1 MRRKITDCTIQKS
14 CLTYWSWT
22 TSATRCIKL
31 CVDASQKEPC
41 VYHNRR
47 RQSVQQ
53 IYKAPAF
60 RLFCYT
66 ALSSWNC
73 AQQSWTSS
81 WTIIHMWMMSHA
93 FLTLFGQK
101 TRLILFLVFHQQC
114 PQSSTCFIM
123 HSHFPL
129 TWTLI
134 NVIVSWPIGVQTYDS
149 LPVVEEVFTFAAAI
163 HLVRRTSS
171 EL

>member
-1 MRRKITDCTIQKS
+1 MQYKSLVSHIEAEPLQQPDALSCAWMLRRKNRVSTTI
-14 CLTYWSWT
+14 
-22 TSATRCIKL
+22 
-31 CVDASQKEPC
+31 
-41 VYHNRR
+41 RR

-73 AQQSWTSS
+73 ARQSWTST

-101 TRLILFLVFHQQC
+101 TRLILFLVFHQPC

-123 HSHFPL
+123 HSHYAL

-134 NVIVSWPIGVQTYDS
+134 NMIVSWPIGVRTYDS
-149 LPVVEEVFTFAAAI
+149 LPVVEEVFTFSAAI

-171 EL
+171 EW